1 MNIRHDLT
9 KQEVAEQTERKIQ
22 QLLSDKTYA
31 VKTSIENCARYAAHV
46 KDGNAEKYWVRR
58 PETPEWNSEFYDGLI
73 STEREHYAKVRII
86 ELVQS
91 NKPKKFILVYGNADD
106 MTVENG
112 TGPFES
118 IEVAKS
124 WYLSGGR

>member
-22 QLLSDKTYA
+22 QLLADKTRAIKDAIKNYA
-31 VKTSIENCARYAAHV
+31 KYVTDV
-46 KDGNAEKYWVRR
+46 KDGNAERYWVRR
-58 PETPEWNSEFYDGLI
+58 PETPEWNAQFYDGLI
-73 STEREHYAKVRII
+73 STEREHYSKVRII
-86 ELVQS
+86 ELSQS

-106 MTVENG
+106 MIVENG